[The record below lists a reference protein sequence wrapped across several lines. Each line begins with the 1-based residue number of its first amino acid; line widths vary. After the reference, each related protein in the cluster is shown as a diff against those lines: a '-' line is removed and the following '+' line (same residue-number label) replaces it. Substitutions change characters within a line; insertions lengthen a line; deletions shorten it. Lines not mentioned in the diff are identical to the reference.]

1 MTCGPSGN
9 LGEMIAEVSVEQLE
23 AALAA
28 GATLIDVREDDEY
41 VDGHVPGAIHVPLST
56 VPDRVDLFRADG
68 DTYVICKGGGRSLR
82 ACEFLD
88 ELDVVTINVAGG
100 TMAWA
105 LSGRPLATG
114 TSPS

>member
-1 MTCGPSGN
+1 
-9 LGEMIAEVSVEQLE
+9 MIAEVSVEQLE

-28 GATLIDVREDDEY
+28 GAKLIDVREDDEY
-41 VDGHVPGAIHVPLST
+41 DDGHVPGAIHVPLST
-56 VPDRVDLFRADG
+56 VPESIEMFRSDG

-82 ACEFLD
+82 ACEFL
-88 ELDVVTINVAGG
+88 EGVDVVTINVAGG